1 MTFGRL
7 QKKKNQGTKE
17 MTNHFRKLH
26 QNPDFILM
34 YINTIYIL
42 NNIILECF
50 DIDFK
55 GKKQKRQKI
64 LYNVI
69 L

>member
-1 MTFGRL
+1 
-7 QKKKNQGTKE
+7 
-17 MTNHFRKLH
+17 
-26 QNPDFILM
+26 M

>member
-1 MTFGRL
+1 MA
-7 QKKKNQGTKE
+7 
-17 MTNHFRKLH
+17 NHFRKLH

-34 YINTIYIL
+34 YTNTIYIL

-55 GKKQKRQKI
+55 GKNKKEKI

>member
-1 MTFGRL
+1 MCDVWTSAE
-7 QKKKNQGTKE
+7 GTKE
-17 MTNHFRKLH
+17 MANHFRKLH

-34 YINTIYIL
+34 YTNTIYIL

-55 GKKQKRQKI
+55 GKNKKEKI